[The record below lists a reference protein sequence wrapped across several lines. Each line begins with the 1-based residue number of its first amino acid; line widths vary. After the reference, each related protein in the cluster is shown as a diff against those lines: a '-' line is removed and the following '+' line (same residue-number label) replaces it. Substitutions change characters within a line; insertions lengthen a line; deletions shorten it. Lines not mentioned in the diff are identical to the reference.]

1 MILQQS
7 LTDMEKNPDMFLGF
21 LFGWF
26 LIAAF
31 NLLFVITIQTRRWW
45 CGDDLTYDQF
55 WAQVVFVILGPV
67 SLLCLIVSFVSNI
80 LDIIKIRLESLA
92 EKRNTTFIKGR
103 RSAKIFRSL
112 KGEYDA

>member
-1 MILQQS
+1 
-7 LTDMEKNPDMFLGF
+7 MEQNPDMFLGF
-21 LFGWF
+21 LFDWF
-26 LIAAF
+26 LITAF

-55 WAQVVFVILGPV
+55 WSQVVFVILGPV
-67 SLLCLIVSFVSNI
+67 GLAFLIVAVAPNI

>member
-1 MILQQS
+1 
-7 LTDMEKNPDMFLGF
+7 MFLGF

-67 SLLCLIVSFVSNI
+67 ALLFLIYDVIREIVDS
-80 LDIIKIRLESLA
+80 IKIRLESLA
-92 EKRNTTFIKGR
+92 EKRNKTFIKGR

-112 KGEYDA
+112 TGENDV